1 MKIPH
6 SPLLALSIAAL
17 LCACNPGATVVTGN
31 GNVIKA
37 NDKSVTLRTDG
48 LPNAEITAAGDLS
61 IDGKDIAVNASQ
73 RALLQTYHREMNA
86 MTADGIAIGK
96 QGASLAG
103 KAVTEA
109 IKGAISGKTDD
120 VESKVEAEAKKIEQ
134 QAMQLCKRLV
144 TIKASQDTLAT
155 SLPEFRP
162 YATLD
167 QSDVDDCGSRHNDSY
182 SAGKEAGGSLAKAIK
197 GDKGESTDLD
207 AAQRADAAVATEPAV
222 TEVGP
227 AADKN
232 ANTR

>member
-1 MKIPH
+1 MKIPY
-6 SPLLALSIAAL
+6 SPLLALAIAAL

-37 NDKSVTLRTDG
+37 SNKSVTLRTDG

-61 IDGKDIAVNASQ
+61 IDGKAVVVNASQ

-109 IKGAISGKTDD
+109 IKGAISGNTDD
-120 VESKVEAEAKKIEQ
+120 VESKVEAETKKIEQ

-144 TIKASQDTLAT
+144 TIKTSQDALAI
-155 SLPEFRP
+155 SLPEFKP

-167 QSDVDDCGSRHNDSY
+167 QSDVDDCGSSQNDSY
-182 SAGKEAGGSLAKAIK
+182 SAGKEVGGSLAKAVK
-197 GDKGESTDLD
+197 GDDPQDIEAADSGD
-207 AAQRADAAVATEPAV
+207 AAAQADAAGASETS
-222 TEVGP
+222 
-227 AADKN
+227 
-232 ANTR
+232 TR